1 MSLGAH
7 NERLIS
13 IVVADQAERQGNPTS
28 EQWEGIG
35 RRDAERRAQV
45 HEELCG
51 GRVLSA
57 YDYFNAALVM
67 QHGSTLE
74 EIRLA
79 HSLATISAAIDPASL
94 QSLWLKAASW
104 DRMMRTL
111 GRPQWYGTQYLRDDA
126 GRVTL
131 YTVDESAVTDADRVA
146 LAAPTLAEARM
157 KAEEMNRAK

>member
-1 MSLGAH
+1 MSLDAH
-7 NERLIS
+7 NERLTS
-13 IVVADQAERQGNPTS
+13 IVLADQAERQGHPTS
-28 EQWEGIG
+28 EQWESIT

-57 YDYFNAALVM
+57 YDFFNAALVM

-79 HSLATISAAIDPASL
+79 HALATISAAIDPDGRQA
-94 QSLWLKAASW
+94 LWLKAASW

-111 GRPQWYGTQYLRDDA
+111 GRPQWYGTQYLRDN
-126 GRVTL
+126 GGKVTL
-131 YTVDESAVTDADRVA
+131 YTIDESAVTDADRVA
-146 LAAPTLAEARM
+146 LAAPTLSEAR
-157 KAEEMNRAK
+157 KQAEEMSRAK